1 MGWIFLSYLLRL
13 LEWLIIIRALL
24 SWFVSPHSRHPLV
37 VLLHRV
43 TDPILQPIARVIP
56 VTGGFDISPL
66 VAILLLELLQRV
78 LAQVAFMY

>member
-37 VLLHRV
+37 TLLHRI
-43 TDPILQPIARVIP
+43 TDPILRPISQLIP

-78 LAQVAFMY
+78 IARLAFMY

>member
-43 TDPILQPIARVIP
+43 TDPILRPISQVIP
-56 VTGGFDISPL
+56 VAGGFDISPL

>member
-1 MGWIFLSYLLRL
+1 MGWMFLNYLLHV

-43 TDPILQPIARVIP
+43 TDPILRPISQLVPIA
-56 VTGGFDISPL
+56 GGFDVSPI
-66 VAILLLELLQRV
+66 VAIVLLELLQRV
-78 LAQVAFMY
+78 IAQMAYMY